1 MSSEFGNQS
10 KSYLSELTKL
20 AKNSYKA
27 FGYENLSIS
36 SAAVFTPT
44 IPTNTKYME
53 IVLESSVTAT
63 IPIRYR
69 IDGPAPTSTNGM
81 PLNHLD
87 RFDITD
93 FANIN
98 NFKVIRTG
106 VGTYNLHITYYK

>member
-1 MSSEFGNQS
+1 MENFGNQS
-10 KSYLSELTKL
+10 KSYLSELVKY
-20 AKNSYKA
+20 AKNSFKA
-27 FGYENLSIS
+27 FAYENLSIS

-44 IPTNTKYME
+44 IPTGTKYAE

-63 IPIRYR
+63 VPIRYR
-69 IDGPAPTSTNGM
+69 IDGGTPTSANGM

-87 RFDITD
+87 RFDISD

-106 VGTYNLHITYYK
+106 AGTYNLHITYYR

>member
-1 MSSEFGNQS
+1 MSEFGNQS
-10 KSYLSELTKL
+10 KSYLSELVKY
-20 AKNSYKA
+20 AKNSFKA
-27 FGYENLSIS
+27 FAYENLSIS
-36 SAAVFTPT
+36 SASVFTPT
-44 IPTNTKYME
+44 IPTGTKYAE

-63 IPIRYR
+63 VPIRYR
-69 IDGPAPTSTNGM
+69 IDGGLPTSVNGM

-106 VGTYNLHITYYK
+106 AGTYNLHITYYR